1 MKAEPTRETILAA
14 ALRLFSQRGFLGAT
28 TRRIAGEAGV
38 AEVTLF
44 RHFGSKE
51 KLFGE
56 VIRVYSFLPTR
67 KGSFPGWKGP
77 ATRRRS
83 WRSRGISCRPSTS
96 AAT

>member
-14 ALRLFSQRGFLGAT
+14 ALRRFSQRGFLGAT

-56 VIRVYSFLPTR
+56 VIRVYSGSSLFQVGSLKSSLPLMR
-67 KGSFPGWKGP
+67 
-77 ATRRRS
+77 
-83 WRSRGISCRPSTS
+83 
-96 AAT
+96 